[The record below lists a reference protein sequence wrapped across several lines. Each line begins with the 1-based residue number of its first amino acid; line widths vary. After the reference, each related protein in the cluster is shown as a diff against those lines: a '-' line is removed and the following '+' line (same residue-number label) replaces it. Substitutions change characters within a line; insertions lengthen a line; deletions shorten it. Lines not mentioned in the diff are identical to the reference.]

1 MKTRQGLAAAMA
13 RVLAGTSA
21 ALLLAGCH
29 ADMWVQPKVH
39 KPNQASDF
47 FPDGLSSRPPVPGT
61 VARGQAKLDPAYY
74 TGIISGSRTP
84 IGIGGGQPVD
94 TGIFRGKFVDKL
106 PFRMTREDIKRGQN
120 QFNVYCS
127 PCHGFSGRGDG
138 MITQRGLVLRRKP
151 TNYHSDKLR
160 KIPVGHFYD
169 VITNGFGI
177 MFSYASRIQDPA
189 DRWRIAAYIRVLQAS
204 QNATEADVPAGT
216 NLDEGPS
223 GSAGGAHAPN
233 EASTAEGGT
242 HQ

>member
-1 MKTRQGLAAAMA
+1 MRSGFRVWGLGH
-13 RVLAGTSA
+13 RGSA
-21 ALLLAGCH
+21 ARALGIVTAALVLAGCH
-29 ADMWVQPKVH
+29 ADMYIQPKMH
-39 KPNQASDF
+39 KPFQQSDF
-47 FPDGLSSRPPVPGT
+47 FADGQSSRPPVPGT
-61 VARGQAKLDPAYY
+61 VARGQAKLDTAYY

-94 TGIFRGKFVDKL
+94 TGIFRGKYVNAL
-106 PFRMTREDIKRGQN
+106 PFRMTRDDLKRGQQ
-120 QFNVYCS
+120 QFNVYCA
-127 PCHGFSGRGDG
+127 PCHGLTGRGDG

-160 KIPVGHFYD
+160 KIPIGHFYD

-216 NLDEGPS
+216 NLD
-223 GSAGGAHAPN
+223 APA
-233 EASTAEGGT
+233 ASTTGSGAS
-242 HQ
+242 H